1 MAVEWIF
8 MKTPRGM
15 LVLLLLVAGLSC
27 LSCNIPCRRLV
38 RFQRPQMEQQMVVS
52 AAEGCTDAIPL
63 PVTQRFPSTQ
73 CAHKHKDQLNLEKLL
88 VWLFSEEP
96 EQLPS
101 IYGSILTAWWL
112 DRHMLSPS
120 SLAERDRRRSDWSF
134 CILGTPYKGCSQ
146 KYNRRNKLA
155 NGFPALWPDSQIF
168 KRQLSSDL
176 VPNSSYQLLSA
187 SMVP

>member
-1 MAVEWIF
+1 
-8 MKTPRGM
+8 M

-134 CILGTPYKGCSQ
+134 CILGTLTRAAPKSTTGET
-146 KYNRRNKLA
+146 NWL
-155 NGFPALWPDSQIF
+155 
-168 KRQLSSDL
+168 
-176 VPNSSYQLLSA
+176 
-187 SMVP
+187 MVFQPFGLTAKFLRGN